1 MAGGNVRLPC
11 NHDIW
16 GLDERCCHASF
27 DVELGVA
34 MEEPDAGV
42 VGNEA
47 DRDSHTGVDDN
58 GVSSHGCGWG
68 GIKTGPLRFVACA
81 TDNLEYVAVE
91 MERVG
96 PRIVIIQVDLD
107 DLPVLNNLRV
117 DLAIYLFVLLILRRC
132 C

>member
-27 DVELGVA
+27 DVELSVA
-34 MEEPDAGV
+34 MEEPDTGV
-42 VGNEA
+42 VGNKA
-47 DRDSHTGVDDN
+47 DGDSYTGVDDN
-58 GVSSHGCGWG
+58 GVSPHGCGWG
-68 GIKTGPLRFVACA
+68 GIETGPLRFVACT

-96 PRIVIIQVDLD
+96 PCIVVIQIDLD
-107 DLPVLNNLRV
+107 DLSILNYLRV
-117 DLAIYLFVLLILRRC
+117 DLAIYLCILLILC
-132 C
+132 GSC